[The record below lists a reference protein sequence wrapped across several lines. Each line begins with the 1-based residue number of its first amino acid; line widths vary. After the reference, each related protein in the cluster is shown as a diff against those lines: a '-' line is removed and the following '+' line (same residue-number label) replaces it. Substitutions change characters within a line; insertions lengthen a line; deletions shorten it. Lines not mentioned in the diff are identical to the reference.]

1 MLTDADLLG
10 LVLETEGCSA
20 RSLLGLV
27 VTQLLHQPLA
37 CPLYV
42 LYMLVY
48 AALVLHDHVM
58 IDDVRNNIPCY
69 VINDRVT

>member
-1 MLTDADLLG
+1 MLTDADVLG

-27 VTQLLHQPLA
+27 VTQQLHQPLA
-37 CPLYV
+37 CPLDV

-48 AALVLHDHVM
+48 ALLVYHDDVM

-69 VINDRVT
+69 VIKDRVT

>member
-1 MLTDADLLG
+1 MLTDDDLLG
-10 LVLETEGCSA
+10 LVLETEGCRA

-48 AALVLHDHVM
+48 AVLVYHDDVM